1 MSASNPTYTFA
12 QGGKEKKERADE
24 VGAAGSGPP
33 FENPFAST
41 HSLDENPFD
50 DPTPTTNTFGQ
61 SQATLDR
68 AAELDRRERELA
80 AREQQV
86 REQQERISRHG
97 KNNWPPCTLPAFE
110 SLLLS
115 LQLTFML
122 AQSTL

>member
-1 MSASNPTYTFA
+1 MSPSKHTYTFA
-12 QGGKEKKERADE
+12 QGGKEKKERADG
-24 VGAAGSGPP
+24 GAAGSGPP

-97 KNNWPPCTLPAFE
+97 KNNWPPCTFPAFE
-110 SLLLS
+110 SDLLS
-115 LQLTFML
+115 LQLTSMPS
-122 AQSTL
+122 QSTL